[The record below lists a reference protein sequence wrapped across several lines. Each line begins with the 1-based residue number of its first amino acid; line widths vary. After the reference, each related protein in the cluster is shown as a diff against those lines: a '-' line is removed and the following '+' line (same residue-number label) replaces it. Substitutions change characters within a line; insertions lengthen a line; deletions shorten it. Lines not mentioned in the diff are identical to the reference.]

1 MDFQTKVVSS
11 VSVIQAVQRAFN
23 VTNMASVHA
32 MIMLKAKTVTV
43 VRKISMIGIKVV
55 WIVLRATIWYKM
67 LLISIELN

>member
-11 VSVIQAVQRAFN
+11 VSVIQAVQRASN